1 MAFNLNETFQ
11 RLKNSDQGPYSK
23 IINLPKEAVNI
34 AMEQKQRKGK
44 TPQKEL
50 QLNPQIMRALRHKSK
65 STTDASLKSRTDIF
79 YEWGGLSTVL
89 IIIY

>member
-50 QLNPQIMRALRHKSK
+50 QLNPPNNESIETQIQKHNGRLIKKPDRHFL
-65 STTDASLKSRTDIF
+65 TMPL
-79 YEWGGLSTVL
+79 
-89 IIIY
+89 

>member
-34 AMEQKQRKGK
+34 AMEQKQRKGE
-44 TPQKEL
+44 TPQKR
-50 QLNPQIMRALRHKSK
+50 NTIKPPK
-65 STTDASLKSRTDIF
+65 
-79 YEWGGLSTVL
+79 
-89 IIIY
+89 